1 MTSRRDVTA
10 PDPAATGRGD
20 EAMSRELWRRAS
32 ASGMTRRRFL
42 ELMAAGGVAAVLVAC
57 IDLEGGADPDE
68 PAEPSH
74 WFKDTEPFIEHADTS
89 LEARLELMDE
99 VITPARLFFV
109 RNNSS
114 ASLDVDAGDWR
125 LSIEGDAID
134 SPLELGYEEIRRL
147 PSRTFVSYLECAGNQ
162 RAMFERLEG
171 WLTTGSQWSTG
182 GISNGEWTG
191 VSLRDVL
198 TLAGVRDDAV
208 CVMFVGLDSD
218 APEGGFRRVVPVEK
232 ALHPD
237 TLLAYELNGET
248 LPKDHGFPL
257 RAIAPGWV
265 GATSIKWL
273 DRIVVSREQL
283 WTRNNTTHYV
293 LVGTRY
299 PPEGEASGEIAEEQ
313 NVKSALA
320 LPWPAELPAGVQR
333 LHGYAHSGHGSIERV
348 EWSSDGGA
356 NWSEAD
362 LLGPQVDYSWVK
374 FEFEWDAALGEHT
387 IMTRATDAS
396 GETQPEEVPFNDK
409 GYLFNQPLP
418 HPITVT

>member
-1 MTSRRDVTA
+1 MTSRREVSA
-10 PDPAATGRGD
+10 PDPSAAGRRD
-20 EAMSRELWRRAS
+20 EAMAEELWRRART
-32 ASGMTRRRFL
+32 SGMTRRRFL
-42 ELMAAGGVAAVLVAC
+42 ELMAAGGAAAVLVAC
-57 IDLEGGADPDE
+57 IDLEGGMDEEPDE
-68 PAEPSH
+68 PTH

-134 SPLELGYEEIRRL
+134 SPIELSYEEIRRL

-171 WLTTGSQWSTG
+171 WLTTGSQWTTG

-198 TLAGVRDDAV
+198 TMAGIRDDAV
-208 CVMFVGLDSD
+208 CVMLVGLDTD
-218 APEGGFRRVVPVEK
+218 APEGGFRRVMPVEK

-237 TLLAYELNGET
+237 TILAYELNGEA

-265 GATSIKWL
+265 GATNIKWL
-273 DRIVVSREQL
+273 GRIVVSREQL

-293 LVGTRY
+293 LIGTNY
-299 PPEGEASGEIAEEQ
+299 EPEGEARGEIAEEQ
-313 NVKSALA
+313 NIKSALA
-320 LPWPAELPAGVQR
+320 LPWPAELSPGVQR
-333 LHGYAHSGHGSIERV
+333 LHGYAHSPGGPIERV
-348 EWSSDGGA
+348 EWSADGGA
-356 NWSEAD
+356 SWSEAD
-362 LLGPQVDYSWVK
+362 VLGPQVDYSWAK
-374 FEFEWDAALGEHT
+374 FEFEWDAAPGEHT

-396 GETQPEEVPFNDK
+396 GETQPDEVPFNDK

>member
-1 MTSRRDVTA
+1 MTSRRDLAA
-10 PDPAATGRGD
+10 PDRAAADEGD
-20 EAMSRELWRRAS
+20 GAMAGELWRRARS
-32 ASGMTRRRFL
+32 SGMTRRRFL

-57 IDLEGGADPDE
+57 IDLEGGGEGDDAGE
-68 PAEPSH
+68 PAH

-99 VITPARLFFV
+99 VITPTPLFFV
-109 RNNSS
+109 RNNSPS
-114 ASLDVDAGDWR
+114 SIDVDAGDWR
-125 LSIEGDAID
+125 LSIEGDAIE
-134 SPLELGYEEIRRL
+134 SPLELSYDEIRRL

-162 RAMFERLEG
+162 RAMFERLAG
-171 WLTTGSQWSTG
+171 WLTTGSQWTTG
-182 GISNGEWTG
+182 GVSNGEWTG

-198 TLAGVRDDAV
+198 TLAGIRDDAV
-208 CVMFVGLDSD
+208 CVMLVGLDTD
-218 APEGGFRRVVPVEK
+218 APEGGFRRVLPLEK

-273 DRIVVSREQL
+273 GRIVVSREQI

-293 LVGTRY
+293 LVGTNY
-299 PPEGEASGEIAEEQ
+299 EPEGEASGEIAEEQ

-320 LPWPAELPAGVQR
+320 LPWPAELPAGVHR
-333 LHGYAHSGHGSIERV
+333 LHGYAHSGGGPIERV

-356 NWSEAD
+356 SWSDAAV
-362 LLGPQVDYSWVK
+362 LGPQVDYSWAK
-374 FEFEWDAALGEHT
+374 FEFEWSAEPGEHT

-418 HPITVT
+418 HPIQVT